1 MNDRFFKTLTMLHL
15 KNKKVLVRVDFNVP
29 IDNDGK
35 ITDDSRIKASL
46 STIKYILE
54 SGASCI
60 LVSHLGRPGGRY
72 IPSLSLNPIA
82 KRLSELLN
90 THVNFASA
98 EFGSNTKKLADR
110 LRPGELLLL
119 ENIRFHPGEEDP
131 ENHPEL
137 LDFLSDLAD
146 IYISDAFATLHRNH
160 ASTTFLP
167 KRYEV
172 KGAGFLVE
180 KEILVL
186 ENLLNQAEAPFY
198 AIIGGAKV
206 STKIGILES
215 LLDRIDG
222 LIITGAM
229 AFTFLSALGYKVG
242 NSLVDHQ
249 HIETAKALIK
259 KCKSKSIAL
268 HLPDDIIITQTLS
281 DDPETAIVSIEEG
294 IEDGYLGADIG
305 PRTIAELQQILL
317 KAKTIFWNGPFGV
330 FELKAFQHGT
340 LAMAAYLAD
349 RSCMTI
355 VGGGDTAAAAHLIPK
370 WEKFTHISTGG
381 GATLEFIEKGTLPGL
396 EALKEF

>member
-1 MNDRFFKTLTMLHL
+1 MHTAKSFKTLTTLHL
-15 KNKKVLVRVDFNVP
+15 KNKRVLVRVDYNVP
-29 IDNDGK
+29 MDGDGK
-35 ITDDSRIKASL
+35 ITDDSRIRSSL

-60 LVSHLGRPGGRY
+60 LISHFGRPGGRV

-82 KRLSELLN
+82 KHLSDLLDQQ
-90 THVNFASA
+90 VALSSA
-98 EFGSNTKKLADR
+98 DFGGHTKKLADR
-110 LRPGELLLL
+110 LRPGELLML

-131 ENHPEL
+131 ENHPEFI
-137 LDFLSDLAD
+137 DFLFDLAD
-146 IYISDAFATLHRNH
+146 IYIGDAFAALHRNH
-160 ASTTFLP
+160 ASTTYLP
-167 KRYEV
+167 KRYEIR
-172 KGAGFLVE
+172 GAGFLVE

-186 ENLLNQAEAPFY
+186 ENLLNQAEEPFY

-242 NSLVDHQ
+242 NSLVDHP
-249 HIETAKALIK
+249 HIDTAKNLIK

-281 DDPETAIVSIEEG
+281 DQAETAIVSIKEG
-294 IEDGYLGADIG
+294 IDDGFLGADIG
-305 PRTIAELQQILL
+305 PRTISELQEILQ

-330 FELKAFQHGT
+330 FELSAFQNGT
-340 LAMAAYLAD
+340 LSMAEYLAD
-349 RSCMTI
+349 SHAMTI
-355 VGGGDTAAAAHLIPK
+355 VGGGDTAAAAHLVPK

-396 EALKEF
+396 DALK

>member
-1 MNDRFFKTLTMLHL
+1 MNNRSFKTLTTLHL

-29 IDNDGK
+29 MDGNSK

-72 IPSLSLNPIA
+72 IPSLSLNPVA
-82 KRLSELLN
+82 KRLQELLQID
-90 THVNFASA
+90 VNFASA
-98 EFGSNTKKLADR
+98 EFGSSTKKLADR

-131 ENHPEL
+131 ENHPDL
-137 LDFLSDLAD
+137 VDFLADLAD
-146 IYISDAFATLHRNH
+146 IYIADAFATLHRNH
-160 ASTTFLP
+160 ASITYLA
-167 KRYEV
+167 KRYEI

-242 NSLVDHQ
+242 NSLVDHP
-249 HIETAKALIK
+249 HIDTAKLLIK

-268 HLPDDIIITQTLS
+268 HLPDDIIVTQTLS
-281 DDPETAIVSIEEG
+281 DEAETAIVSVEEG
-294 IEDGYLGADIG
+294 IDDGYLGADIG
-305 PRTIAELQQILL
+305 PRTISELQQILQ

-340 LAMAAYLAD
+340 LCMAEYLAD
-349 RSCMTI
+349 SSCMTI
-355 VGGGDTAAAAHLIPK
+355 VGGGDTAAAAHLVPK

-381 GATLEFIEKGTLPGL
+381 GATLEFIEKGSLLGL
-396 EALKEF
+396 LALN